1 MRVTLRSNQQG
12 EAVLILR
19 FLKAIWRFL
28 SGVSRVI
35 SVLVPLVFVGVFIT
49 AFSLSLGDAGP
60 KPLPDKAA
68 LLIAP
73 SGALVEDAPAPT
85 PLAALFNQ
93 EYQQPTVLQDII
105 SAIRW
110 AAEDDRI
117 SAVVLDLENVSGPTT
132 SQTVEISAAIAEF
145 KDAGKP
151 VIARADFYSQAN
163 YLLAAQADQVLLH
176 PEGGLFLEG
185 FSVYRAYLRT
195 FLERVRVTMHVFR
208 AGDNKSAV
216 EPYLR
221 DDMSDGEREVITRWL
236 TGLWSA
242 FTGLAESGRG
252 MPLGSMDAF
261 IAAFPEKLNASENDL
276 AETLLAAGWIDVLAD
291 HAEMDAALIKWVGAE
306 DEAGLAP
313 MVSLEQYQEALATR
327 RSETEQGLPLIAI
340 VPVEG
345 TLVPGESEEG
355 MAGSDTIMH
364 YIETALEAD
373 ALAAMVLRVNSPGG
387 SVFASEQIRRKLF
400 EVRERGI
407 PLVVSMGS
415 VAASG
420 GYWIAAEADEIWALP
435 TTITGS
441 IGAFSAFPTI
451 EGVFDYIGVTVDGL
465 GTTSLAGAASFERG
479 LSPEMASI
487 VQALSVGAYQDFVQ
501 LVANGRGMTREAVE
515 QVADGLVWTGQEAA
529 MNGLVDGLGG
539 LDEAVAAAASLA
551 GVEQWRTRRTSVPP
565 SFESLFIEELSRSL
579 TQSVLPKGAWFQ
591 ALANSFTPVVKSVS
605 SLRDPAHLY
614 VQCLLCAP
622 LP

>member
-355 MAGSDTIMH
+355 MAGSDTITH

>member
-1 MRVTLRSNQQG
+1 
-12 EAVLILR
+12 
-19 FLKAIWRFL
+19 
-28 SGVSRVI
+28 
-35 SVLVPLVFVGVFIT
+35 
-49 AFSLSLGDAGP
+49 
-60 KPLPDKAA
+60 
-68 LLIAP
+68 
-73 SGALVEDAPAPT
+73 
-85 PLAALFNQ
+85 
-93 EYQQPTVLQDII
+93 
-105 SAIRW
+105 
-110 AAEDDRI
+110 
-117 SAVVLDLENVSGPTT
+117 
-132 SQTVEISAAIAEF
+132 
-145 KDAGKP
+145 
-151 VIARADFYSQAN
+151 
-163 YLLAAQADQVLLH
+163 
-176 PEGGLFLEG
+176 
-185 FSVYRAYLRT
+185 
-195 FLERVRVTMHVFR
+195 
-208 AGDNKSAV
+208 
-216 EPYLR
+216 
-221 DDMSDGEREVITRWL
+221 MSETEREVITRWL

-242 FTGLAESGRG
+242 FTELAEAGRG
-252 MPLGSMDAF
+252 MAPGSMDGF
-261 IAAFPEKLNASENDL
+261 IATFPEQLGAAGNDL
-276 AETLLAAGWIDVLAD
+276 AETLLAAGWVDVLAD

-306 DEAGLAP
+306 DEEGLAP
-313 MVSLEQYQEALATR
+313 MVSLQQYQEDMAMR
-327 RSETEQGLPLIAI
+327 RSVSEQGLPLIAI

-355 MAGSDTIMH
+355 MAGSDTITH
-364 YIETALEAD
+364 YIETALEAE
-373 ALAAMVLRVNSPGG
+373 ALAAIVLRVNSPGG
-387 SVFASEQIRRKLF
+387 SVFASDQIRRKLL

-451 EGVFDYIGVTVDGL
+451 EGVLDYIGVTVDGL

-479 LSPEMASI
+479 LSPEMARI
-487 VQALSVGAYQDFVQ
+487 VQALSVGAYQDFIQ
-501 LVANGRGMTREAVE
+501 LVANGRDMSPEAVE

-529 MNGLVDGLGG
+529 TNGLVDDLGG
-539 LDEAVAAAASLA
+539 LDQAVAAAASLA